1 MAGAAGMKLSPTPD
15 LRAPGPFVATVALTA
30 ITAIAL
36 LVFKIHVV
44 TVTLGD
50 TDDAMRLVLVRDL
63 LHGRGWFDQR
73 VLRLQPP
80 EGVYLHWSR
89 LLDGAI
95 AAYQQLMDRL
105 APPGQAETWMRFSWP
120 LLWIPA
126 ACACA
131 LASVRALGARSAVFV
146 CALLLVADLV
156 LYVQFRPGRIDH
168 HNVQITLTLAAAA
181 CMFAARA
188 DGVALPALA
197 GLSSALGLS
206 VGVEA
211 LAFHA
216 LIGSGFALRFALDRE
231 AARAARAYGLALG
244 AGLAALYLAET
255 PPARILLPQCDAI
268 GLNLGL
274 GAAVAGFGL
283 AGAAT
288 LARSAGTGVRVA
300 ALAGVGLAAALVYV
314 GLDPLCLKG
323 PFGSV
328 DPRVRPFWFDHIEE
342 LESWPRILKE
352 NRSWGVH
359 SVIVGGVDAAC
370 AAWLIARART
380 EPARG
385 HLVLAVMVLLA
396 VYAEA
401 HASRMQ
407 DYAVWFGVEAL
418 AVAVGDLAAG
428 PLGDRLIPVGCVA
441 VLLSPGTLAGAAD
454 LAAARALG
462 PSAASPADHC
472 YDIAAYRPLAALA
485 PGRVAAEPDLGPFV
499 LAHTRDDV
507 LSAPYHRMTRGILET
522 HLALGAPPDAARARL
537 ESLGARYV
545 LVCRAHAVY
554 QPDTGLEMG
563 LRRNEVPSW
572 LVRRSDPRAPI
583 QIFEVAAADPG
594 R

>member
-1 MAGAAGMKLSPTPD
+1 MKLSPTPD
-15 LRAPGPFVATVALTA
+15 LRAPGPFAATVALTA
-30 ITAIAL
+30 FAAISL

-44 TVTLGD
+44 SVTLGD
-50 TDDAMRLVLVRDL
+50 TDDAMRLVNVRDL

-89 LLDGAI
+89 LLDGAL
-95 AAYQQLMDRL
+95 AAYLALMSRL
-105 APPGQAETWMRFSWP
+105 APAGEAETWMRFSWP

-131 LASVRALGARSAVFV
+131 LSAARSLGARSAVFI
-146 CALLLVADLV
+146 CAVLLAADLV

-181 CMFAARA
+181 FMLASSN
-188 DGVALPALA
+188 DGVRLPALA
-197 GLSSALGLS
+197 GISSALGLAI
-206 VGVEA
+206 GVEA

-216 LIGSGFALRFALDRE
+216 LIGSGFALRFALDRN

-244 AGLAALYLAET
+244 VSLAALYLAET
-255 PPARILLPQCDAI
+255 PFSRLGLPQCDAI
-268 GLNLGL
+268 GLNLVI

-283 AGAAT
+283 AAAASLAGSAGARARIGALAAVGGAAAIT
-288 LARSAGTGVRVA
+288 YLS
-300 ALAGVGLAAALVYV
+300 
-314 GLDPLCLKG
+314 LDPSCLKG

-342 LESWPRILKE
+342 LKTWPQILKT
-352 NRSWGVH
+352 NRSWGIH
-359 SVIVGGVDAAC
+359 SITVGVVDAAC
-370 AAWLIARART
+370 ALWLLIRARA

-385 HLVLAVMVLLA
+385 HLVLAVLVLLA

-418 AVAVGDLAAG
+418 AVVLADLAAG
-428 PLGDRLIPVGCVA
+428 KLEDRLIPVACVA
-441 VLLSPGTLAGAAD
+441 VLASPGTLAGAAD
-454 LAAARALG
+454 LVAR
-462 PSAASPADHC
+462 SAAGPAAVSPADHC
-472 YDIAAYRPLAALA
+472 YDVSAYRPLAALA

-499 LAHTRDDV
+499 LAHTHDDV

-522 HLALGAPPDAARARL
+522 HEALGAEPDVARERLAA
-537 ESLGARYV
+537 LGARYV
-545 LVCRAHAVY
+545 LVCPAHLVY
-554 QPDTGLEMG
+554 QPPSGLEMR
-563 LRRNEVPSW
+563 LRRGETPDW
-572 LVRRSDPRAPI
+572 MVRRSDPRAPI
-583 QIFEVAAADPG
+583 QVFEIAPAGSA